1 METPESTTSKYGK
14 RYSQAEKDDILG
26 RYRASGLKLDTFAR
40 QAGIGPWTVKRWLGG
55 ERTVRRPKLVA
66 IRVVRSQQPEEKGS
80 FEVVFTCGT
89 TLRVDQAALAQVV
102 NVLRR
107 PC

>member
-1 METPESTTSKYGK
+1 METQESATSKYGK

-40 QAGIGPWTVKRWLGG
+40 QAGIGPWTLKRWLGRW
-55 ERTVRRPKLVA
+55 RTTRRQKLVA
-66 IRVVRSQQPEEKGS
+66 VQVGYQEPEAKGT
-80 FEVVFTCGT
+80 FEVEFACGT
-89 TLRVDQAALAQVV
+89 RVRVCQAALVQVV
-102 NVLRR
+102 NALRR